1 MGKYIDSKSGREYV
15 LYAEN
20 DIRRGRNDMIVFS
33 KKHLFAAGIVFFLL
47 FIMLGPSFAEN
58 QDEHEKDPVDISK
71 CAVCSVRNGGEISE
85 IPLHVQHAR
94 RIDNDGTITGD
105 GTLYFMGLKRYME
118 YNSPDLPI
126 FTLRD
131 DFSIKTDFDVS
142 LTEKSLKQSVFRQEQ
157 ELVEVNVPKDWQKC
171 QEGTYLIDICYNISR
186 GEEYYKGDA
195 LFWLI
200 VEY

>member
-1 MGKYIDSKSGREYV
+1 
-15 LYAEN
+15 
-20 DIRRGRNDMIVFS
+20 MIVFI
-33 KKHLFAAGIVFFLL
+33 KKHLFTAGIVFFLL
-47 FIMLGPSFAEN
+47 FIMLILLFSFAEN
-58 QDEHEKDPVDISK
+58 QDELEKGPVDISK

-85 IPLHVQHAR
+85 IPLHVQNAR
-94 RIDNDGTITGD
+94 SIDNDGTITGD
-105 GTLYFMGLKRYME
+105 GALFFMGLERYME
-118 YNSPDLPI
+118 YISPDLPI

-142 LTEKSLKQSVFRQEQ
+142 LTGKSLKQSVFRQEQ

-171 QEGTYLIDICYNISR
+171 QEGAYLIDICYNISR
-186 GEEYYKGDA
+186 GEEYYIGDA